1 MQRAVAAMAKLFI
14 VTFLLGTKVSG
25 TAADLHTQA
34 KLEMHS
40 EMKSNQDTQNNA
52 INVEKNQKPPST
64 QYLF

>member
-1 MQRAVAAMAKLFI
+1 MAKLFI
-14 VTFLLGTKVSG
+14 VTFLLGTEVSG
-25 TAADLHTQA
+25 TTADLHKQA